1 MKKLFVSAFVSIMA
15 LSSCQSDVVDPTSI
29 DITAAP
35 VVALPLGGIGLTMD
49 HLLIPDSSLIF
60 DDNTTYK
67 VIVAQDSVFGI
78 DVNDLISIPTHPRPI
93 VVYLWVRLPLLM
105 FH

>member
-1 MKKLFVSAFVSIMA
+1 MKKLFVPAFVSIMA

-60 DDNTTYK
+60 DDNTTY
-67 VIVAQDSVFGI
+67 
-78 DVNDLISIPTHPRPI
+78 
-93 VVYLWVRLPLLM
+93 
-105 FH
+105 